1 MGASGSMQDQN
12 RYNRMGSAS
21 GGALTD
27 LYGKMMSTDQGG
39 RPYNGMMNFG
49 GGVQMYPEEAL
60 GRFFSGNSMRIT
72 PTQMRQMSN
81 GGQPQSYDSAVR
93 TGRDGTGSA
102 SQAGSSLGTAR
113 VGINP
118 PRQADQA
125 VRQGK

>member
-1 MGASGSMQDQN
+1 MGASGSMQDRN
-12 RYNRMGSAS
+12 RYNGMGSAS

-27 LYGKMMSTDQGG
+27 HYGK
-39 RPYNGMMNFG
+39 MMNFG

-60 GRFFSGNSMRIT
+60 GRFFSGNSMRLT

-93 TGRDGTGSA
+93 TRKDG
-102 SQAGSSLGTAR
+102 AGGLANAR

-118 PRQADQA
+118 PLRSDKGN
-125 VRQGK
+125 RRTPWL

>member
-27 LYGKMMSTDQGG
+27 LYGKMMSTNQDG

-60 GRFFSGNSMRIT
+60 GRFFSGNSVQIT
-72 PTQMRQMSN
+72 PTQARQMTN
-81 GGQPQSYDSAVR
+81 RGGPSSYDGAVR
-93 TGRDGTGSA
+93 SGNPGNTGA
-102 SQAGSSLGTAR
+102 PAGGLANAR

-118 PRQADQA
+118 PLRSDQA

>member
-27 LYGKMMSTDQGG
+27 MYVKMMSTDQGG

-49 GGVQMYPEEAL
+49 GAA
-60 GRFFSGNSMRIT
+60 SG
-72 PTQMRQMSN
+72 TQS
-81 GGQPQSYDSAVR
+81 GGGLAN
-93 TGRDGTGSA
+93 
-102 SQAGSSLGTAR
+102 AR

-118 PRQADQA
+118 PLRSDQA

>member
-27 LYGKMMSTDQGG
+27 LYGKMMSTDQGE
-39 RPYNGMMNFG
+39 RPYNGMMDFG

-60 GRFFSGNSMRIT
+60 GRFFSGNPIKLTRQQYE
-72 PTQMRQMSN
+72 QM
-81 GGQPQSYDSAVR
+81 
-93 TGRDGTGSA
+93 TGRSLSRGYDQSIPSGKGGAA
-102 SQAGSSLGTAR
+102 SRTQSGGGLANAR

-118 PRQADQA
+118 PLRSDQA